1 MRRINSSRTAT
12 LRRALCTSTK
22 KGTAVPPLQGETLA
36 EKNARLEARSEEI
49 LAESRKKLLEDTK
62 RRADLG
68 ALRQVLHEKNITE
81 HPPPAAF
88 YTQADA
94 FRFPELAATSLAGEE
109 VTLGAGAAGGLF
121 ADKWTLLGCANS
133 SFAMTMVDEWLL
145 GVEDRAASPL
155 LQARWLSLVE
165 GVALSWLQRPLLASM
180 RGSVPAARHDRF
192 LCRFDRDA
200 TDLRKSLQ
208 MTNRYL
214 GYVCLVDTK
223 GLVRWHVHGNE
234 VPSEEDLTTLASQIP
249 SE

>member
-12 LRRALCTSTK
+12 LRRALCTK

-94 FRFPELAATSLAGEE
+94 FRFPELAAI
-109 VTLGAGAAGGLF
+109 
-121 ADKWTLLGCANS
+121 K
-133 SFAMTMVDEWLL
+133 
-145 GVEDRAASPL
+145 
-155 LQARWLSLVE
+155 
-165 GVALSWLQRPLLASM
+165 
-180 RGSVPAARHDRF
+180 
-192 LCRFDRDA
+192 
-200 TDLRKSLQ
+200 
-208 MTNRYL
+208 
-214 GYVCLVDTK
+214 
-223 GLVRWHVHGNE
+223 
-234 VPSEEDLTTLASQIP
+234 
-249 SE
+249 